1 MKKKIFLSGTV
12 YDLSCTAPHEIESD
26 LNKRLFKQIGKAL
39 TTHVSIDDANKTFTV
54 RIDRSFSHDFQFKD
68 DSILQ
73 QDEWL
78 ITGECESFQP
88 AYRPL
93 NPLLPL
99 GAVVYDY
106 KDDFIYNYK
115 KNSAYYGAA
124 KRIKSVEVEE
134 TMTYL
139 KFTLRF

>member
-1 MKKKIFLSGTV
+1 MKKKIFISGTV

-26 LNKRLFKQIGKAL
+26 LNKRLFKQIGKVL
-39 TTHVSIDDANKTFTV
+39 TAHVAIDDANKTFTV
-54 RIDRSFSHDFQFKD
+54 QIDRSFCHDIQFKSD
-68 DSILQ
+68 TILQ

-88 AYRPL
+88 AYKPL
-93 NPLLPL
+93 NLLLPL
-99 GAVVYDY
+99 GTVVYDCI
-106 KDDFIYNYK
+106 DDFIYNYK
-115 KNSAYYGAA
+115 KNSAYYGAS
-124 KRIKSVEVEE
+124 KRFKNVEVEE